1 MPDSRFNPLD
11 HPICFELPR
20 AVEAVAW
27 QEHIPF
33 AMLLVELLRPKVLVE
48 LGVHKGDSYLAF
60 CQAVSACKS
69 DTACYGVDTWK
80 GDAHA
85 GFYGDEVLADLRR
98 HHDGEYGKFSRLVQ
112 STFDEAATYFPD
124 ASIDLLHID
133 GLHTYEAVSHDWQVW
148 SAKLKPDAVALFH
161 DVNVRENSF
170 GVWKFWQEVS
180 ATKRHMTFKHGHGLG
195 VLAMGDVP
203 AELGQLLA
211 AEGSEAAAL
220 DALFF
225 ALGRRITDHVG
236 VQRLNAHAAYLEQLV
251 REREKLREKETRE
264 LLERAR
270 ESERALSARD
280 TELEK
285 VRKELR
291 EAIAKGRELEAALTE
306 MASSTAVRTARM
318 LRTVS
323 PRLQSVAASIGK
335 VFTNGQ
341 GR

>member
-1 MPDSRFNPLD
+1 MPESRFNPLD

-60 CQAVSACKS
+60 CQAVAACKS

-85 GFYGDEVLADLRR
+85 GFYGDEVLTELRR
-98 HHDGEYGKFSRLVQ
+98 HHDSEYGKFSRLVQ
-112 STFDEAATYFPD
+112 GTFDEAATYFPD
-124 ASIDLLHID
+124 GSVDLLHID
-133 GLHTYEAVSHDWQVW
+133 GLHTYQAVSHDWEVW
-148 SAKLKPDAVALFH
+148 KPKLKPDAVVLFH
-161 DVNVRENSF
+161 DVNVRENGF
-170 GVWKFWQEVS
+170 GVWKFWQELS
-180 ATKRHMTFKHGHGLG
+180 AGKPHLTFKHGHGLG
-195 VLAMGDVP
+195 VLAMGEVP
-203 AELGQLLA
+203 PELAELLR
-211 AEGSEAAAL
+211 AEGSAAAAL
-220 DALFF
+220 EAFFF
-225 ALGRRITDHVG
+225 AVGRRITDYVAL
-236 VQRLNAHAAYLEQLV
+236 QRLSVHAVQLEQLLQ
-251 REREKLREKETRE
+251 ERQKLREKEARE
-264 LLERAR
+264 LLDRAR

-280 TELEK
+280 AELEK

-291 EAIAKGRELEAALTE
+291 EATAKTRELEAALTE